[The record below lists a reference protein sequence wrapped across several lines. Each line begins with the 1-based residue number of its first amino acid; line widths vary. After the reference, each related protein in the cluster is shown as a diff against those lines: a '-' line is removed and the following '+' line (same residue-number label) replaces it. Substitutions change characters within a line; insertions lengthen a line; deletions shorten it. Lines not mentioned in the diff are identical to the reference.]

1 MAIVGGS
8 SVVSGKKERPVR
20 GVPAADGCGVG
31 GDPIDMPGVTG
42 TCDGVGGIAGE
53 PDGCGVAGR

>member
-1 MAIVGGS
+1 M
-8 SVVSGKKERPVR
+8 R